1 MMERMRDSASEYRRV
16 LTLVVAAYL
25 LQPGHAPAAEATM
38 RATSD
43 ATRTTLLRDAEE
55 RGRLPVIVGLVVPAG
70 ADDRAV
76 AAARARLMRDLEV
89 VERNHG
95 TLAGP
100 GLTNVKLFETIP
112 FLAVVAEP
120 DALQRLLDHPLVAS
134 VQEDAAAAP

>member
-1 MMERMRDSASEYRRV
+1 MLA
-16 LTLVVAAYL
+16 LAVAAQL
-25 LQPGHAPAAEATM
+25 FQPGHALAAEATM
-38 RATSD
+38 RATPD
-43 ATRTTLLRDAEE
+43 ATRRALLSKAKDNA
-55 RGRLPVIVGLVVPAG
+55 RLPVIVGLVVPAG